1 VRGLSVAQRIDCAA
15 SADASAC
22 PASRSRPRTLRYCTA
37 ARATAFPDDRGA
49 TARSTVPDLSSA
61 AHPPPL
67 VGAGVANSYRRI
79 FPVHQPKFLT
89 ALTGVCLLPIQ
100 PALAHGF
107 AGPHMFISTLLI
119 DDPNVADEASLPTFM
134 FLPQPNDG
142 GVTPGL
148 YNLSFE
154 FDKRIT
160 ENFGFSLSDG
170 YQWLRTPGA
179 SMASGWQ
186 NLEGALKYKVYV
198 NPEHEFMLSLGV
210 SREFARTGATGSTGA
225 ALDNDDTG
233 STTPTIFWGKGFGD
247 LPIGILRP
255 LALTGTFG
263 YQIADK
269 KLKVIGTDP
278 DSGDPLFNNG
288 TSNQWT
294 GGLSL
299 QYSIRYLQSQVKDLG
314 LPEFVNKLTPVA
326 EVAWSS
332 PASKPNQSSTQYLF
346 GLGVNYTAETYA
358 LTVEALIP
366 GNRQT
371 GSHLGV
377 IAQFHLYFDDL
388 FPNSLGK
395 PIVNWWQ

>member
-1 VRGLSVAQRIDCAA
+1 MSHI
-15 SADASAC
+15 
-22 PASRSRPRTLRYCTA
+22 
-37 ARATAFPDDRGA
+37 
-49 TARSTVPDLSSA
+49 
-61 AHPPPL
+61 
-67 VGAGVANSYRRI
+67 
-79 FPVHQPKFLT
+79 KFLT
-89 ALTGVCLLPIQ
+89 ALTGVCLLPLQ
-100 PALAHGF
+100 PVLAHGF

-119 DDPNVADEASLPTFM
+119 DDPNVADEASVPTFM

-142 GVTPGL
+142 GTTPGL
-148 YNLSFE
+148 YNVSFE

-160 ENFGFSLSDG
+160 ENFGFSLGNG
-170 YQWLRTPGA
+170 YQWLRTPGVGTV
-179 SMASGWQ
+179 SGWE

-225 ALDNDDTG
+225 ALDNDATS

-247 LPIGILRP
+247 LPIGFLRP
-255 LALTGTFG
+255 LAVTGTLG

-269 KLKVIGTDP
+269 KLKVIGIDP
-278 DSGDPLFNNG
+278 DSGDLLYNNG
-288 TSNQWT
+288 ISNQWN

-299 QYSIRYLQSQVKDLG
+299 QYSMRYLQTQVKDLG

-332 PASKPNQSSTQYLF
+332 SASRPSQSSTQYLF
-346 GLGVNYTAETYA
+346 GIGVNYTAQGYA
-358 LTVEALIP
+358 LGVEALIP

-371 GSHLGV
+371 GSHVGV

-395 PIVNWWQ
+395 PIVGWFQ